1 MNFNF
6 HATLSK
12 YDTHEIQKAGR
23 REKMSFWWAPHGPDA
38 QSDASE
44 VIYETIFASKPSCM
58 VIKCVFL
65 LNMFHLFGML
75 RRTSPDSIM
84 RK

>member
-1 MNFNF
+1 
-6 HATLSK
+6 
-12 YDTHEIQKAGR
+12 
-23 REKMSFWWAPHGPDA
+23 MSCWWAPHGPEA

-44 VIYETIFASKPSCM
+44 VIYETIFACKPSCM
-58 VIKCVFL
+58 VIKCMFL

-84 RK
+84 KK